1 MKKKLICWHK
11 WQTIDTYRFSQYGQD
26 GLKYECLSE
35 TQECEKCGKRRNKFI
50 SIPHGF
56 EKQGIFG

>member
-56 EKQGIFG
+56 EK